1 MATVN
6 LGAIRYNWKGAWD
19 NSTNYVINDVV
30 SNSGNSYICI
40 QAHSNQAVGNAT
52 AYWNIMSSAGTNGT
66 NGTDVGTTI
75 TTQGDILFRDGSGL
89 QRLAKGTAAQVLSMN
104 AGATAP
110 EWAAAASGDCVK
122 LTTANAAGAADIYM
136 DNVFTNT
143 YKYYR
148 LVFGGVKFSSH
159 TAGAWLRIGFRTGG
173 ASGANHGGSYHVK
186 YKEQYNGESSNTNGA
201 GGHQSDSTGVQI
213 WNTWNL
219 ATDGSPSSTSNNTT
233 YAPYRAGGWCDF
245 FWPTQDNWKPNFIFH
260 NFWNDS
266 GHVGYTIG
274 GGYNDTKISSG
285 GITGLRINS
294 EGHNIAAGFFTL
306 YAFKL

>member
-6 LGAIRYNWKGAWD
+6 LGRIKPVFRGAYSG
-19 NSTNYVINDVV
+19 STAYVVDDIVTH
-30 SNSGNSYICI
+30 GNESFICI
-40 QAHSNQAVGNAT
+40 QAHGAGTQATSQT
-52 AYWNIMSSAGTNGT
+52 AYWTKLAAKGAD
-66 NGTDVGTTI
+66 GTDVGTTI
-75 TTQGDILFRDGSGL
+75 TTQGDILYRDGSGL

-186 YKEQYNGESSNTNGA
+186 YKEQYAGESSNTNGA

-213 WNTWNL
+213 W
-219 ATDGSPSSTSNNTT
+219 NNTT

-274 GGYNDTKISSG
+274 GGYNDSKISSG